1 MKKLLAAML
10 LAVLLSIPSMV
21 FADAAGNGSN
31 GAGVLSETPENGGDS
46 TGVLNN
52 NSRRDINGSAEV
64 SGGLTAV
71 YRFKHK
77 IGATDDEQPDERRD
91 SVELSGRFGTIS
103 VGPVLNPSRHS
114 VGSTGYSSLTN
125 GQSES
130 TDRVGSGLS
139 YRVNL
144 GKLRLQADA
153 VMGRNKEQTGDSFQF
168 GAKIDGLMDN
178 GSVSIGHYRHSDK
191 AVHIGDFTN
200 DTEQSSSNSLVGQY
214 RVGGMT
220 MYLGAEEY
228 SVKNDGCPSAPR
240 IARDCIEQGT
250 GTSTFAG
257 IHGGVADTGV
267 NYVFKMEKKKIK
279 STNNASTPVTTTSSE
294 SPWRLGISR
303 HLGGGASVYF
313 ETGDPDEAGKSSSTG
328 VWLKVDF

>member
-21 FADAAGNGSN
+21 FADAAGHGSN

-46 TGVLNN
+46 TGVLN

-91 SVELSGRFGTIS
+91 SVRLSGRFGTIS
-103 VGPVLNPSRHS
+103 VGPVLNPSRNS

-153 VMGRNKEQTGDSFQF
+153 IIGRDKEKVTDSC
-168 GAKIDGLMDN
+168 AKIDGLMDN
-178 GSVSIGHYRHSDK
+178 G
-191 AVHIGDFTN
+191 
-200 DTEQSSSNSLVGQY
+200 
-214 RVGGMT
+214 
-220 MYLGAEEY
+220 
-228 SVKNDGCPSAPR
+228 
-240 IARDCIEQGT
+240 
-250 GTSTFAG
+250 
-257 IHGGVADTGV
+257 
-267 NYVFKMEKKKIK
+267 
-279 STNNASTPVTTTSSE
+279 
-294 SPWRLGISR
+294 
-303 HLGGGASVYF
+303 
-313 ETGDPDEAGKSSSTG
+313 
-328 VWLKVDF
+328 

>member
-1 MKKLLAAML
+1 ML

-21 FADAAGNGSN
+21 FADAAGY
-31 GAGVLSETPENGGDS
+31 GANDTGVFSDMPENGGDS
-46 TGVLNN
+46 TGVVSN
-52 NSRRDINGSAEV
+52 NSRGSTIGSSEV

-77 IGATDDEQPDERRD
+77 IGTAEDGQSSEQRD
-91 SVELSGRFGTIS
+91 YFGLSGRFGTIT
-103 VGPVLNPSRHS
+103 VGPVLSPNRNG
-114 VGSTGYSSLTN
+114 VGSANYNSLIN

-130 TDRVGSGLS
+130 S
-139 YRVNL
+139 YRL
-144 GKLRLQADA
+144 GSAVSYKVKLGQLRLQADA
-153 VMGRNKEQTGDSFQF
+153 IMNRDKKKTGDSFQL
-168 GAKIDGLMDN
+168 GAKIDGLMDT
-178 GSVSIGHYRHSDK
+178 GSVSISHYRHSDK
-191 AVHIGDFTN
+191 AVEIGGLTGDA
-200 DTEQSSSNSLVGQY
+200 EQSSSNSLVGQY
-214 RVGGMT
+214 RVGEMT

-228 SVKNDGCPSAPR
+228 SVKKDGCPSAPR